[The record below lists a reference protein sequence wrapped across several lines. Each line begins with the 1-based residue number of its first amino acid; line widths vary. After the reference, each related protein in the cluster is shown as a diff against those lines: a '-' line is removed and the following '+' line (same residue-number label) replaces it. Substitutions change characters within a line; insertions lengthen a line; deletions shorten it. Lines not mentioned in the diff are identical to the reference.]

1 MSRERQGGSGRSA
14 PTVKSVTF
22 DLLRSFGIDRVFGNP
37 GSTELA
43 FLHDWPTDIDYVLGL
58 QEASVVAMADGY
70 AQAMR
75 NAAFINLH
83 SAAGVG
89 HSLGNLFT
97 AFRNQTPLVI
107 TAGQQSRSLLPM
119 HPFLYAE
126 QAPEFPKP
134 YVKWSV
140 EPARAEDVPAAI
152 ARAYYIAMTPPRGPC
167 FVSVPSDDWNRPAS
181 PVQARRVAREIGPAP
196 GAVADLADA
205 IAAARKPAFVVG
217 PSVDREGVVDLMVQV
232 AERARAAV
240 WASPFSMRAS
250 FPERHPLFSGFLHA
264 GPEML
269 TGALAP
275 YDLVVV
281 FGAPVFTF
289 HVEGRA
295 GIFES
300 GTPVWQV
307 TDNPT
312 DAAIAPV
319 GTSILSSMGPALAE
333 LLACLGDTDREPP
346 PPRAAARQP
355 EASDPITAEYLLHR
369 LSEALPP
376 QGIVV
381 EEAPSHRPAMQ
392 KHFPMRGQDSFYTM
406 SSGGL
411 GYSLPASVGISMA
424 RPGNRVLCLLGD
436 GSAMYSIQALWTAA
450 QHNLPITFVILN
462 NSGYGAMR
470 SFSRIMQAENPPGID
485 LPGLDFVQIARGHG
499 CGAMRVTKPDEIG
512 PALHKAFADEGPVL
526 LDVAVDQDIP
536 VLYHGGE
543 ERPS

>member
-1 MSRERQGGSGRSA
+1 
-14 PTVKSVTF
+14 VKSVTF